1 MGTGSVPYTRS
12 PGWTSAAARCV
23 TCRSKLGPC
32 RRIHCRAPGWRLT
45 NQVVTGSSA
54 QQLFQLGFAGH
65 ALALECLQA
74 RHRHLGHAH
83 GARCLHRPPE
93 QQAGAGAALTPLSL
107 AGALAIGVAFGFV
120 LERTGFGRAQILVAQ
135 FYGTRM
141 TVYRAMFTAVVTAAV
156 GSTLLAALGV
166 LDLKAVTINY
176 PTYLW
181 PMVLGGVLVGAG
193 FVISGYCPGTSVVAA
208 ASGKLDGAV
217 TVLGTVLGALA
228 YAEVQ
233 PAVAA
238 FHDSGKLGSVFLYD
252 LLGVPPL
259 ALALVVAVVAVLTF
273 KGAARIEALVAR
285 SRAAAPSPATDP

>member
-1 MGTGSVPYTRS
+1 MNFPTD
-12 PGWTSAAARCV
+12 
-23 TCRSKLGPC
+23 
-32 RRIHCRAPGWRLT
+32 
-45 NQVVTGSSA
+45 
-54 QQLFQLGFAGH
+54 
-65 ALALECLQA
+65 ALAQE
-74 RHRHLGHAH
+74 
-83 GARCLHRPPE
+83 
-93 QQAGAGAALTPLSL
+93 ALTPLSL
-107 AGALAIGVAFGFV
+107 AGALVIGVGFGFV
-120 LERTGFGRAQILVAQ
+120 LERAGFGRAQILVAQ
-135 FYGTRM
+135 FYGTKM
-141 TVYRAMFTAVVTAAV
+141 TVYRTMFTAVVTAAI
-156 GSTLLAALGV
+156 GTTLLAALGV
-166 LDLKAVTINY
+166 LDLRAVTINY

-228 YAEVQ
+228 YAEIQ

-285 SRAAAPSPATDP
+285 SRAAAPSPSTDP

>member
-1 MGTGSVPYTRS
+1 MIFPTD
-12 PGWTSAAARCV
+12 
-23 TCRSKLGPC
+23 
-32 RRIHCRAPGWRLT
+32 
-45 NQVVTGSSA
+45 
-54 QQLFQLGFAGH
+54 
-65 ALALECLQA
+65 ALAQE
-74 RHRHLGHAH
+74 
-83 GARCLHRPPE
+83 
-93 QQAGAGAALTPLSL
+93 ALTPLSL